1 MIATCRVKGLG
12 HFRAEGL
19 AKLLSRSTHAKAGR
33 DENPVLKLKNLQELL
48 NPKARK
54 PPTC

>member
-33 DENPVLKLKNLQELL
+33 DENLSAGASNTRGLG
-48 NPKARK
+48 
-54 PPTC
+54 